1 MWLESQSMAAVC
13 GILRLLED
21 WNFSLRLTDEI
32 QDKLFIFTPEQQKKF
47 SSMQSRERAE
57 QITVVNV
64 WISLSFLNLEKLR
77 P

>member
-1 MWLESQSMAAVC
+1 MWHSVATGRLKPFF
-13 GILRLLED
+13 LRLID
-21 WNFSLRLTDEI
+21 KI
-32 QDKLFIFTPEQQKKF
+32 QDKLFIFNPEQQKKF
-47 SSMQSRERAE
+47 SSMQYQERAE